1 MGAYENPN
9 VNVGVDNKSG
19 LLEAQG
25 IQGFAQGIAKGVSA
39 YGTAMAK
46 QKLIDDKVKQANRV
60 SLAEY
65 NEKAVKQVQNVIN
78 QADKSGTDVVD
89 TTLGNGFYD
98 LARESL
104 APILRENDLFPNGIN
119 FQKNKDKLN
128 GFKTG
133 IGDVGFAAVGMTEL
147 SEFSQTGGA
156 DMENSTPGLLQTLPG
171 NDTKVNSIVRMEGNN
186 LIAKTIYSSAA
197 IQKINEAEGKKGN
210 TLEVD
215 LTNMKDIGLN
225 PNIYGSV
232 TAGIYATKPYAIN
245 SFVAKHVKEAPITNN
260 SKSASNQIVING
272 KNNETYSRT
281 YESAELLVTSAENYA
296 KGEAAALLSQYSG
309 NLPANAYYNK
319 LKESGTIL
327 ERSDGSMYM
336 MVPGSINEKTKVKTF
351 HLTDEQLRNSSGDFK
366 NGPENFIEMDVPK
379 ITIDPTGKD
388 SKKLGLNLY
397 TQEGFDGL
405 VNVIKYQ
412 TLKERG
418 WTNTTKSK
426 EPISKI
432 SNVNSEGGLGNLL
445 AAEIEAID
453 IVDIGTSM
461 ALSGLTTKKQA
472 ETGTFQTKENIRK
485 HREYL
490 DRYGIRTKTKPEM
503 IKSYK
508 DLIGTKSSDG
518 QTYTKEIVD
527 GFIEDLG
534 KYILFDAQTNEPF
547 SQYTDP
553 YTNEGIKNIMAKKI
567 GITLKSR
574 ETLLGSQVNKDLD
587 VD

>member
-65 NEKAVKQVQNVIN
+65 NEKAVKETQSILDQVNV
-78 QADKSGTDVVD
+78 SGTDLVD
-89 TTLGNGFYD
+89 KTLGNAFYND
-98 LARESL
+98 TREAL
-104 APILRENDLFPNGIN
+104 APVLRENDLNPNNPN
-119 FQKNKDKLN
+119 FQKNKEFIN
-128 GFKTG
+128 GYKTG
-133 IGDVGFAAVGMTEL
+133 ISDVGFATVGLTEL
-147 SEFSQTGGA
+147 SEFYQTGGA
-156 DMENSTPGLLQTLPG
+156 DMENSTAGLLQTFPG
-171 NDTKVNSIVRMEGNN
+171 NGTKVNSIVRMDGNN
-186 LIAKTIYSSAA
+186 LIAKTIYSSPA

-225 PNIYGSV
+225 PNIFGSV

-245 SFVAKHVKEAPITNN
+245 SSVAKHVKESPITNN

-296 KGEAAALLSQYSG
+296 KGEAAALLSQYYG
-309 NLPANAYYNK
+309 NMPANAYYNK

-327 ERSDGSMYM
+327 ERPDGSMYM
-336 MVPGSINEKTKVKTF
+336 MVPGSINEKTKEKTF
-351 HLTDEQLRNSSGDFK
+351 HLTDKQLRNSNGDFK
-366 NGPENFIEMDVPK
+366 NTREDFIEMDVPK
-379 ITIDPTGKD
+379 ILIDPTGKD

-397 TQEGFDGL
+397 TKEGFDGL

-432 SNVNSEGGLGNLL
+432 SNVNSEGGLGNIL

-453 IVDIGTSM
+453 IIDAEESIT
-461 ALSGLTTKKQA
+461 LSGLTTEEQVEK
-472 ETGTFQTKENIRK
+472 GTFQTKDNIRK

-518 QTYTKEIVD
+518 QIYTKEIVD
-527 GFIEDLG
+527 GFIDDLG

-547 SQYTDP
+547 SQYTNP

-567 GITLKSR
+567 GITLKSK